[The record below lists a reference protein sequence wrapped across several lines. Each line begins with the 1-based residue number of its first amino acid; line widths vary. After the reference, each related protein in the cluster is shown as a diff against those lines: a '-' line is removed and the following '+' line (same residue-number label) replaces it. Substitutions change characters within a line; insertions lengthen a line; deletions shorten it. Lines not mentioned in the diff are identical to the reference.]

1 MLSGNWYEPWSE
13 ELQKD
18 RDRARDL
25 IERYN
30 TSLSKDKSVRAGL
43 IASLLGKIDKEHPPH
58 LEAPFYC
65 DYVSDRA
72 LDRCQRINICL
83 HFKLAPTGLACSASC

>member
-1 MLSGNWYEPWSE
+1 MSQRELMLSGKPYEPWSK
-13 ELQKD
+13 ELQDD

-30 TSLSKDKSVRAGL
+30 VSLSKDKALRSGL
-43 IASLLGKIDKEHPPH
+43 IASLLGSIDKEHPPH

-65 DYVSDRA
+65 DYVSSS
-72 LDRCQRINICL
+72 
-83 HFKLAPTGLACSASC
+83 HT